1 MGYNPWGRKSWT
13 GPGNYTTTTA
23 VVCLSGYVPNVHS
36 PGAPC
41 QTWWG
46 GVGGEG
52 SLTQAPKEG
61 AHLGNRRGQL
71 IHSLMNLS
79 QNPQGPLSF
88 CWCCPPP
95 WRGMAQS

>member
-1 MGYNPWGRKSWT
+1 MDRRAWRATIRGVVRVGRDLATKPPPLQSS
-13 GPGNYTTTTA
+13 A
-23 VVCLSGYVPNVHS
+23 LVVMYRMSTLQGSMPNMV
-36 PGAPC
+36 GG
-41 QTWWG
+41 G

-79 QNPQGPLSF
+79 QNPLKDH
-88 CWCCPPP
+88 
-95 WRGMAQS
+95 